1 VPDVVGYRGKFA
13 AICPSTNTVVE
24 HDFNMMAP
32 PGITIHT
39 GRFLIERPALASD
52 EEFIDLINQVL
63 KNMGTAIQYVKTC
76 KPDYYVMGMSAGTF
90 WNGIAGSKDFERQV
104 LEHSGG
110 VACST
115 GSTATSEAL
124 RAYGIKKI
132 SVLTPYQPV
141 ADREV
146 ANYFTEAG
154 FDVVKSR
161 GLKCPSATAI
171 AEVTE
176 AELVGV
182 LEDMNVAD
190 CDAIVQCG
198 TNLSMVKL
206 AAEAEKF
213 FRKPVIAINTATL
226 WHALRTYGIDDKIR
240 GFGRLM
246 EEF

>member
-1 VPDVVGYRGKFA
+1 MPDVVGYRAKLA

-32 PGITIHT
+32 PGVTIHT
-39 GRFLIERPALASD
+39 GRFMIDRPALSND
-52 EEFIDLINQVL
+52 QEFLDLIKQVL
-63 KNMGTAIQYVKTC
+63 DNVGDAVKSVATC

-90 WNGIAGSKDFERQV
+90 WNGLQGNKEFEDRI
-104 LEHSGG
+104 HGYTGG
-110 VACST
+110 VRCST
-115 GSTATSEAL
+115 GATACREAL
-124 RAYGIKKI
+124 TLLGARKI
-132 SVLTPYQPV
+132 SVFTPYQPV

-171 AEVTE
+171 AEVPE
-176 AELVGV
+176 SELVDV
-182 LEDMNVAD
+182 LNDMNVAE

-213 FRKPVIAINTATL
+213 FKKPVLAINTATL
-226 WHALRTYGIDDKIR
+226 WHALRANGINDRIR

>member
-1 VPDVVGYRGKFA
+1 MPDVTGYRAKFA
-13 AICPSTNTVVE
+13 AIVPSTNTVVE
-24 HDFNMMAP
+24 HDFNLLAP
-32 PGITIHT
+32 PGVTIHA
-39 GRFLIERPALASD
+39 GRFMIDRPALSND
-52 EEFIDLINQVL
+52 EEFLDLIKQVL
-63 KNMGTAIQYVKTC
+63 DNVGDAVASVKTC

-90 WNGIAGSKDFERQV
+90 WNGLAGNRDFEARIDGYT
-104 LEHSGG
+104 GG
-110 VACST
+110 VPCST
-115 GSTATSEAL
+115 GATACREVLT
-124 RAYGIKKI
+124 RFGVRRI
-132 SVLTPYQPV
+132 SVLTPYQPI

-161 GLKCPSATAI
+161 GLKCPNATAI

-176 AELVGV
+176 DELVTV
-182 LEDMNVAD
+182 LNDMNVAD

-198 TNLSMVKL
+198 TNLSMVRL

-226 WHALRTYGIDDKIR
+226 WHALRTYGIDDQRR
-240 GFGRLM
+240 GFGRLL

>member
-1 VPDVVGYRGKFA
+1 MPDVVGYRGKFA

-39 GRFLIERPALASD
+39 GRFMIDRPALSSD
-52 EEFIDLINQVL
+52 EEFLDLIQQVL
-63 KNMGTAIQYVKTC
+63 NNMGAAVDSVKTC

-90 WNGIAGSKDFERQV
+90 WNGIGGAKDFESRV
-104 LEHSGG
+104 LNYNGG
-110 VACST
+110 VPVSQ
-115 GSTATSEAL
+115 GSYAVRDAL
-124 RAYGIKKI
+124 RAYGVRKI

-141 ADREV
+141 ADKQV
-146 ANYFTEAG
+146 ANYFTEEG
-154 FDVVKSR
+154 FDVVKSH

-176 AELVGV
+176 ETLVKV
-182 LEDMNVAD
+182 LEDMNVND
-190 CDAIVQCG
+190 CEAIVQCG
-198 TNLSMVKL
+198 TNLSMVRL

-213 FRKPVIAINTATL
+213 FKKPVIAINTATL
-226 WHALRTYGIDDKIR
+226 WHALRAYGVPDQVR

-246 EEF
+246 QEF

>member
-1 VPDVVGYRGKFA
+1 MPDVVGYRGKFA

-32 PGITIHT
+32 HGITIHT
-39 GRFLIERPALASD
+39 GRFLIERPALSND
-52 EEFIDLINQVL
+52 EEFLDLINQVL
-63 KNMGTAIQYVKTC
+63 NNMGEAIRYVKTC

-90 WNGIAGSKDFERQV
+90 WNGVAGSQDFERQV
-104 LEHSGG
+104 LDHSSG

-115 GSTATSEAL
+115 GSTATSAAL
-124 RAYGIKKI
+124 RAYGAKKI
-132 SVLTPYQPV
+132 RVFTPYQPI
-141 ADREV
+141 ADKEV

-176 AELVGV
+176 KELVGV
-182 LEDMNVAD
+182 LEDMNVDD

-198 TNLSMVKL
+198 TNLSMVRL

-226 WHALRTYGIDDKIR
+226 WHALRTYGIQDRIR
-240 GFGRLM
+240 GFGTLM